1 MSKTNPKSVLI
12 SFVSHASSLEA
23 QLGEVSWKLPEDA
36 AIQDLIPGKI
46 AKDVMNED
54 SWVAVWFDCLLI
66 FGIEAKEE
74 RARKAERVRRKM
86 H

>member
-1 MSKTNPKSVLI
+1 M
-12 SFVSHASSLEA
+12 
-23 QLGEVSWKLPEDA
+23 
-36 AIQDLIPGKI
+36 IPGKI

-74 RARKAERVRRKM
+74 RARKAERVHRKT